1 MEWVLWIVV
10 AIMLALLCYT
20 VLWTSIALNKK
31 GQPVVD
37 SFFDALHAIL
47 RRDTNPHIAKDRHP
61 GKSKLS

>member
-1 MEWVLWIVV
+1 MEWILWIVA

-37 SFFDALHAIL
+37 SFFDALHVVL
-47 RRDTNPHIAKDRHP
+47 RRDVDQHIVEDDHH
-61 GKSKLS
+61 GKSKRN